1 MKYEQFEGNEPV
13 PGLEDGRQYEIIKY
27 SDTEVQLGEQLESS
41 LSSVNL
47 VTDALNFGHSVSF
60 NGPYSLG
67 DWDPTTWDSIVYH
80 SVEEMPIEGLQDGN
94 TYLVNK
100 ISDSEVMLVDTSLPL
115 PVPPQPISGDNID
128 ASDSTRFSVTS
139 HGFKPGQHVT
149 YRAADP
155 AVFSSSSVNVSGSTS
170 NDGVCDSDV
179 ALQPDDSNSILLG
192 DEGKARIFDD
202 TPAGSVLVEYH
213 STANPLDWY
222 WTEGPENQQSSTA
235 DPNASKTD
243 RNRLTGT
250 SFWTANESGS
260 GVASGYTNW
269 ADSEPLSN
277 EKHNLKID
285 SNGEW
290 HSVSGTDPLEHY
302 ILERTQFVLF
312 PDESQVN
319 HSDAKSFA
327 EKQGG
332 WLPSITSEDEWQLA
346 KEAAQGKSVWLGGSD
361 ADKEDR
367 WVWDGGS
374 HDPHHGEQ
382 FWQGGADG
390 YNPSGGFS
398 NWSSGEPNDSGPPT
412 AVENREVYMEMYEN
426 GYWND
431 TEKHTKEKHQH
442 TQNYVLV
449 EFPKYK
455 LKSFVGGTFA
465 EAKEHARSEAEGW
478 VATIGSQADNDAVQT
493 LLEDAELSG
502 KSAWIGGASNQVIGG
517 LKNSSR
523 YYAKSFSDSTH
534 CSSVQLFEEDSG
546 TVPIPLDNTGLA
558 ASINHTLIP
567 VANLP
572 LGGLQSGQTYYVSAD
587 ATATEFSLQESNPFV
602 IDQVQVLEGDKRSA
616 DTQQFQSFQPT
627 EDNLTGASVKVSSQ
641 YIGSVN
647 PGSGDVTLSLY
658 DTLPQTGVNPMATA
672 MVSGVLPGQWAEVSF
687 EPEISVTA
695 DSIYYLKFS
704 SSNPDFQFAGTKL
717 DSYPQGTWYLNE
729 TPSSGDVAFKTFS
742 QSAFYDASAI
752 SVTRTDTD
760 AEGSSGIVGQ
770 HSHLGT
776 MGVDLTVG
784 SDLLRDGVY
793 VQNGTY
799 NLQVPD
805 GTYDIELTLGDTSG
819 PLSGHQDMQ
828 VFLEGELVDTVTTQ
842 QGTTVTNHYP
852 VDVSDGELTLRL
864 FVDTSTA
871 GTIDAYAPVLA
882 LNVTSNA
889 QGFEP
894 QSIDFGTPGSPLA
907 AGYTR
912 GSSQS
917 FVGNSGYVGSFD
929 RSGVGKGLHNFRF
942 DLGLSSHDAD
952 SDLSG
957 KQKLTHVKL
966 GQRATPDGSG
976 TASSSVRATGG
987 TLIAQTVRPT
997 ASSEAS
1003 PLVTVELASGSLL
1016 HASENI
1022 DIDAISA
1029 GNVNSKTEGFGGAL
1043 LASVARA
1050 NATSS
1055 SSHAATILLSGSLH
1069 ANRQI
1074 IVESKISDTA
1084 KSSARTEA
1092 FGAID
1097 ANAFANATIQ
1107 DQFDSTIT
1115 VDNGARLLA
1124 NDAIELKAYTAI
1136 NSLLASNTESGALFG
1151 SSHANMDDNTGI
1163 VIKPTNDDWAN
1174 STAVYLANAELIAD
1188 RVSITSELREL
1199 DTRPEKTDSNDAMV
1213 YAHGGGM
1220 QNTNQAKGLI
1230 EVMESVLLTLDDG
1243 LRIISDEVHLLANHK
1258 GIDLFNQAYTHRGKI
1273 NSHPETTTSFDSQAT
1288 ITSSSDVELITNVLT
1303 VTASYDDDGTG
1314 LQDSNFQS
1322 IAKSEK
1328 EQGESYDQATDLT
1341 VDRQV
1346 TWDGVVR
1353 GHESAR
1359 LEVDSEGKVSQA
1371 LGVTIINQHDTQ
1383 RNEGDS
1389 FSAGD
1394 QIFVQDVTY
1403 SQVNQ
1408 TIDFSSGTEPSFE
1421 FSDIKEKA
1429 DCPDENGDDTACL
1442 VLDVPRMAAPNEVLV
1457 RPPLARI
1464 DLNNYS
1470 SHDLILA
1477 TDVDLDYHQPSSAV
1491 PQIHFNQDF
1500 YTNTKVLDDVAFSG
1514 LFRATN
1520 HWSDL
1525 DRVDITS
1532 PGDVIGMTETPS
1544 TPSVTAEQV
1553 PSAIDN
1559 DVNTKYLNFDKE
1571 NTGFIVTPSGSGV
1584 VTGLAL
1590 TSANDSPARD
1600 PASFRL
1606 AGSHDGVDYTLIDI
1620 GEVPPFTE
1628 RHQRQELLVHNP
1640 EKQSYLHYRLTFPT
1654 LADTAHANSMQIG
1667 EVELLAGR
1675 PKLELQGSVVNA
1687 KGFSELLNFSGDI
1700 IVRPSPTE
1708 GDFDI
1713 DTNSLFLHAPD
1724 GSIHST
1730 EATDFRVRLQRSTL
1744 EEVPQLNAYAR
1755 HDLTLDL
1762 QIEPDEKQR
1771 AYGIERLEGEN
1782 IDLGLMAWP
1791 SGSEVRYIVSGFA
1804 TQLEVENTHHEIRAH
1819 GDLTI
1824 SGLTSDATAAATD
1837 SNHLVSIEAHIDMS
1851 DLEQGEL
1858 NVSTNGDIELYEGV
1872 EYVPEVVAGQFSF
1885 HEIFAHSAT
1894 HARDVAV
1901 ILDAPAQEWFEQSA
1915 FADDAMLDAGPAG
1928 YWRLNETTGT
1938 LAKDF
1943 SGNNI
1948 NGSFSG
1954 VTQGMPGVYSSH
1966 GVSFPTNSDS
1976 YVEIPDSS
1984 ELTSATAQTVTGW
1997 FKVDD
2002 LSVLQ
2007 SIYYNG
2013 DQNNND
2019 TALQNRE
2026 NTLWVYPDGSMH
2038 LAAAPENA
2046 GTQTTVTTP
2055 AGLVQEGRW
2064 HHFATVLDATAGSM
2078 AIYLDG
2084 NLVVTGI
2091 YGPTLWSGGDIG
2103 SSTSSFTVPWVQ
2115 GEPNNAGVPENSA
2128 EISSDGT
2135 WNDRDSAAP
2144 LQYYVLERPEYYLYS
2159 TSGLW
2164 KDAKAQAH
2172 NESAYLASITSDAE
2186 QTAAQTAANGQEVWL
2201 AGSDKDDN
2209 EEWYWKDG
2217 PKSGVKFWSGDE
2229 GGSTRN
2235 SLYANW
2241 NDGEPNNDRC
2251 CGNTED
2257 KTLMLADGYWDDRGG
2272 SKSAK
2277 NDESHYALFQRI
2289 NVFSLVTAP
2298 PGGSFTYEEAQMDA
2312 QNQGGWLA
2320 IIGDSD
2326 DQQDVK
2332 SILPASGTAWIGASD
2347 NQQEGSW
2354 QWNNPLKRTEAGYSD
2369 PTWSYTNWTSGEPNN
2384 GRFGTLDAH
2393 YAVLRMDGKWQDQP
2407 ETATY
2412 PYVLENPVGSYQLVP
2427 GSFTFTAALQDA

>member
-128 ASDSTRFSVTS
+128 ANDSTRFSVTS

-327 EKQGG
+327 EKHGG

-412 AVENREVYMEMYEN
+412 GVENREVYMEMYEN

-431 TEKHTKEKHQH
+431 TEKHTKEKHQD

-465 EAKEHARSEAEGW
+465 EAKKHARSEAEGW

-587 ATATEFSLQESNPFV
+587 ATAAEFSLQESNPFV

-641 YIGSVN
+641 YIGSVD

-704 SSNPDFQFAGTKL
+704 SSNADFQFAGTKL

-917 FVGNSGYVGSFD
+917 FVGNSGFVGSFD

-942 DLGLSSHDAD
+942 DLGLSSNDDD

-957 KQKLTHVKL
+957 KQKLPHVKL

-1022 DIDAISA
+1022 DIEAISA

-1050 NATSS
+1050 TATSS
-1055 SSHAATILLSGSLH
+1055 TSHAAKIVLSGSLH
-1069 ANRQI
+1069 TNRKI

-1188 RVSITSELREL
+1188 RVYITSELREL

-1230 EVMESVLLTLDDG
+1230 DVEESVLLTLDDG
-1243 LRIISDEVHLLANHK
+1243 LRIISDEVDLLANHK

-1288 ITSSSDVELITNVLT
+1288 ITSSSDVELITNMLT

-1328 EQGESYDQATDLT
+1328 EEGESYDQATDLT

-1371 LGVTIINQHDTQ
+1371 QGVTITNQHGAQ
-1383 RNEGDS
+1383 RNAGDS
-1389 FSAGD
+1389 FSAAD
-1394 QIFVQDVTY
+1394 QILVQDVTY

-1421 FSDIKEKA
+1421 F
-1429 DCPDENGDDTACL
+1429 PV

-1457 RPPLARI
+1457 RPSLVRI

-1470 SHDLILA
+1470 SHDLILVSN
-1477 TDVDLDYHQPSSAV
+1477 VDLDSQQPSTNQPSFS
-1491 PQIHFNQDF
+1491 FNGADWS
-1500 YTNTKVLDDVAFSG
+1500 TKTKLLDDVAFSG

-1525 DRVDITS
+1525 DQVDITS
-1532 PGDVIGMTETPS
+1532 PGDAINMTETPS

-1640 EKQSYLHYRLTFPT
+1640 GKQSYLHYRLTFPT
-1654 LADTAHANSMQIG
+1654 LADTANANSMQIG
-1667 EVELLAGR
+1667 EVELLSELAGR

-1700 IVRPSPTE
+1700 IVRPSLTE

-1724 GSIHST
+1724 GSIKSS

-1804 TQLEVENTHHEIRAH
+1804 PQLEVENTHHEIRAH

-1954 VTQGMPGVYSSH
+1954 VTQGIPGVYSSR

-2002 LSVLQ
+2002 LPVVQ
-2007 SIYYNG
+2007 SIYYKG

-2019 TALQNRE
+2019 TALQYRE
-2026 NTLWVYPDGSMH
+2026 NTLWVYGNGSMH

-2091 YGPTLWSGGDIG
+2091 YGPTLWSGGDTG
-2103 SSTSSFTVPWVQ
+2103 SSTSSFTVPW
-2115 GEPNNAGVPENSA
+2115 GWENYA
-2128 EISSDGT
+2128 EIRPDGT
-2135 WNDRDSAAP
+2135 WNDRNSMDG
-2144 LQYYVLERPEYYLYS
+2144 LQYYVLERPEYYVYE

-2164 KDAKAQAH
+2164 KDAKTQAH
-2172 NESAYLASITSDAE
+2172 NESAYLASITS
-2186 QTAAQTAANGQEVWL
+2186 AAQQTLAHAAANGHEVWL

-2209 EEWYWKDG
+2209 EE
-2217 PKSGVKFWSGDE
+2217 V
-2229 GGSTRN
+2229 
-2235 SLYANW
+2235 
-2241 NDGEPNNDRC
+2241 
-2251 CGNTED
+2251 
-2257 KTLMLADGYWDDRGG
+2257 
-2272 SKSAK
+2272 
-2277 NDESHYALFQRI
+2277 
-2289 NVFSLVTAP
+2289 
-2298 PGGSFTYEEAQMDA
+2298 
-2312 QNQGGWLA
+2312 
-2320 IIGDSD
+2320 
-2326 DQQDVK
+2326 
-2332 SILPASGTAWIGASD
+2332 
-2347 NQQEGSW
+2347 
-2354 QWNNPLKRTEAGYSD
+2354 
-2369 PTWSYTNWTSGEPNN
+2369 
-2384 GRFGTLDAH
+2384 
-2393 YAVLRMDGKWQDQP
+2393 
-2407 ETATY
+2407 
-2412 PYVLENPVGSYQLVP
+2412 VLEGR
-2427 GSFTFTAALQDA
+2427 AE